1 MRIHNTKL
9 AAGLLAL
16 GLTLT
21 GCSDVLNETNR
32 EGYTPEYF
40 KTEEGVKAGITSLY
54 ANLRYYWGNGY
65 WLIATEEGTD
75 EYTYG
80 HGGNNNDYP
89 IDMTEQVLNP
99 SNCRADVLWT
109 YAFPDIN
116 TASGVIENGEA
127 AGIEASLIAEARFFR
142 ALDYFELVQTF
153 GGVPLDL
160 GSGELK
166 SNITAVRTSVR
177 NTVPEVYTKAVF
189 PDLKTAVENLPESG
203 RVTGGV
209 TKTAARLVLSKA
221 YLTYGWWLQNPNNIP
236 TYPECSRTDPDGHDA
251 QWYFQQ
257 AYDLAVEA
265 INNPAGF
272 GLQKS
277 FYDVNVG
284 SNDRNNE
291 IILYAD
297 HNGDNNY
304 YDGGTNYDW
313 ANGNAPGNFARW
325 MCRWDYTFLETS
337 YVQGDWDKENTFRSV
352 QREAVQGKDRP
363 WKQMATPIEV
373 MTETFAEKKM
383 DSRFDGTFA
392 YQFRSNMDKA
402 KPIKKDNSVITVGYN
417 ANNLPVAAQD
427 SILTFIDDEEAEGIV
442 YPKAGVTNAA
452 GNGETAAGYS
462 NVGAGVLPGRAD
474 WVIAASGISR
484 YAWLNNW
491 KNGIYRTDNGDGLGK
506 PNGDSPRPYPIL
518 KFSEFYFIAAEAA
531 VKGATTTGQ
540 WTARNLINVI
550 RGRAG
555 VWTYDNN
562 RQREKTADYSEEM
575 KAETPQDITI
585 DYILAERSREYFGE
599 GYRWWDLVRTQTWKE
614 VAGTYTIC
622 GKDAGDHEPKTWTRT
637 LITPEKYLRPI
648 PQGQI
653 DALEMSEAEKAAYQ
667 NPSY

>member
-1 MRIHNTKL
+1 MS
-9 AAGLLAL
+9 
-16 GLTLT
+16 LTLS
-21 GCSDVLNETNR
+21 GCSNVLEETDR

-40 KTEEGVKAGITSLY
+40 KTEKGVKAGITSLY
-54 ANLRYYWGNGY
+54 ANLRYYWGSGY
-65 WLIATEEGTD
+65 WLIINETGTD

-89 IDMTEQVLNP
+89 ADMTEQTLNGT
-99 SNCRADVLWT
+99 NCRADRLWQ

-116 TASGVIENGEA
+116 TASGVIENGTA
-127 AGIEASLIAEARFFR
+127 AGIDESLLAEARFFR
-142 ALDYFELVQTF
+142 AFDYFELVQTF

-160 GSGELK
+160 GAGELK
-166 SNITAVRTSVR
+166 FNTNATRVSTR

-189 PDLKTAVENLPESG
+189 PDLKTAIEKLPASG

-209 TKTAARLVLSKA
+209 TKTAARLVLAKA
-221 YLTYGWWLQNPNNIP
+221 YLTYGWWLENPNNIP
-236 TYPECSRTDPDGHDA
+236 TYPKCERTDPDGHNA
-251 QWYFQQ
+251 AWYFQQ
-257 AYDLAVEA
+257 AYDIAIEA
-265 INNPAGF
+265 INDPAGF

-277 FYDVNVG
+277 FYLVNVG

-291 IILYAD
+291 MVLYAD

-313 ANGNAPGNFARW
+313 ANGNEPGNFARW
-325 MCRWDYTFLETS
+325 MCRWDYTFLES
-337 YVQGDWDKENTFRSV
+337 SKSASKWESFRSV

-373 MTETFAEKKM
+373 MTKTFAEKKM

-392 YQFRSNMDKA
+392 YQFRGNWDKSKA
-402 KPIKKDNSVITVGYN
+402 ITGTAYN
-417 ANNLPVAAQD
+417 ANNLPVNAQD
-427 SILTFIDDEEAEGIV
+427 PILTFIDDDEADGIV
-442 YPKAGVTNAA
+442 YPQSGVTNAA
-452 GNGETAAGYS
+452 GDGSSAAGYS

-518 KFSEFYFIAAEAA
+518 KFSELYFIAAEAA
-531 VKGATTTGQ
+531 VKGATTSGN

-562 RQREKTADYSEEM
+562 GQCEKTADYSEQM
-575 KAETPQDITI
+575 KAETPQNITI
-585 DYILAERSREYFGE
+585 EYILAERSREYFGE

-614 VAGTYTIC
+614 IAGTYTIC
-622 GKDAGDHEPKTWTRT
+622 GTAAGDHTPQTYERK

-653 DALEMSEAEKAAYQ
+653 DALQMSAEEKAAYQ
-667 NPSY
+667 NPSYTE